1 MNIVLVRSLK
11 KQKAQQDKM
20 AAVQAWQNVTWE
32 DAKPLLMS
40 VGSRHSDSH
49 CLYNGR
55 EIKY

>member
-1 MNIVLVRSLK
+1 
-11 KQKAQQDKM
+11 M

-49 CLYNGR
+49 CLYDGR